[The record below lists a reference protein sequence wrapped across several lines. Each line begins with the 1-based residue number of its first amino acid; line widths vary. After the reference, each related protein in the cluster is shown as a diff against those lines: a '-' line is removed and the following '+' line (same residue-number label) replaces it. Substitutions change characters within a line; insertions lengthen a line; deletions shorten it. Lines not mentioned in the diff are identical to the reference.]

1 TGKCKGEESAITKC
15 VAPKREEKKK
25 GQLPDPTRRT
35 NPGARTTQPRPPPPH
50 SPHNPP
56 PPTPN
61 TPPHT
66 HTTTQPPAGAASSHP
81 QPPTPHSTQQRKAA
95 MQEPAG
101 GIISPEE
108 LATRWLKQ
116 PYPPT
121 PQQSAV
127 ISAPPQ
133 GSYIVVAGAGAGK
146 TETMAARVVWLVAN
160 GYV

>member
-1 TGKCKGEESAITKC
+1 M
-15 VAPKREEKKK
+15 
-25 GQLPDPTRRT
+25 
-35 NPGARTTQPRPPPPH
+35 TQPRQQH
-50 SPHNPP
+50 SESPHN
-56 PPTPN
+56 
-61 TPPHT
+61 
-66 HTTTQPPAGAASSHP
+66 A

-127 ISAPPQ
+127 IKIGRASCRE
-133 GSYIVVAGAGAGK
+133 G
-146 TETMAARVVWLVAN
+146 ARVTATEFTRNREVQGADCVMRLEIDW
-160 GYV
+160 